1 MKKTLLLTF
10 ALALSSFGAEWTGYI
25 SDAACG
31 ASNANDSQA
40 SKDCAKRCVKSGSAP
55 VFVVDGKVITIADPK
70 KVMDFV
76 GEKVKVSGKLE
87 KNTLTVEKIAK
98 AS

>member
-1 MKKTLLLTF
+1 MKKTLFLTF
-10 ALALSSFGAEWTGYI
+10 AMAAASFAGELTGYI
-25 SDAACG
+25 SDSACG

-55 VFVVDGKVITIADPK
+55 VFVVDGKVMTIADPK
-70 KVMDFV
+70 KAMDFV
-76 GEKVKVSGKLE
+76 GEKVKVTGKVD
-87 KNTLTVEKIAK
+87 KNTVTIEKIAK